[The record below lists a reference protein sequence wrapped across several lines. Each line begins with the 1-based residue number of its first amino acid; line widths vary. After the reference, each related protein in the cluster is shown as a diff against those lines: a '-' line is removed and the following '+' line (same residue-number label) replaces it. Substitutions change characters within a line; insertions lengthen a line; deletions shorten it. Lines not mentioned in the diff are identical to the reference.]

1 METMKRFVYFFMFVV
16 LFFAHERTLGGNNKD
31 CIRLVFDSIVVTSQY
46 VKNESDNRLGYYDLK
61 VEKSDSTK
69 VLTGV
74 YIKRKTGLWLGLSTP
89 YSIGDTNIQGYFS
102 GISSVL
108 SYLSKYESIKELE
121 GMQVDIPS
129 DIAVEVTK
137 IYYSNRRWKKK
148 EEMIKKSIMNS
159 YYVTKINECLKIYSL
174 HINDLSIGHIVIND
188 TSNRNVLL
196 NSFQRKIAEIELFL
210 DIRGYDANPVDHGV
224 GSSDCKQ

>member
-1 METMKRFVYFFMFVV
+1 MEKMKRFVFFAIFVV
-16 LFFAHERTLGGNNKD
+16 LLFSPNRILGDDNKE
-31 CIRLVFDSIVVTSQY
+31 CIRLVFDSIVVISQY
-46 VKNESDNRLGYYDLK
+46 VKNELGDRLGYYDLK
-61 VEKSDSTK
+61 VEKDDSTK
-69 VLTGV
+69 VLTGL
-74 YIKRKTGLWLGLSTP
+74 YIKRETGLWLGLSTP
-89 YSIGDTNIQGYFS
+89 YGIGDTNIHDYLS

-121 GMQVDIPS
+121 GMQIDIPS

-148 EEMIKKSIMNS
+148 EEMIKKCIMNS

-196 NSFQRKIAEIELFL
+196 NSFQIELFL
-210 DIRGYDANPVDHGV
+210 DIRGYHANPVITV
-224 GSSDCKQ
+224 PN